1 MRAWRSR
8 GKKVDSKIK
17 IRHLLGRVKLSG
29 MMEPEHSADII
40 FSP

>member
-1 MRAWRSR
+1 MRAWRGR
-8 GKKVDSKIK
+8 GEKVDLKIK
-17 IRHLLGRVKLSG
+17 IRHLLGCGELSG